1 MTMRET
7 GCEFWEYEIRDTRY
21 AMRVAGYG
29 IRVPGYEMGV
39 AGYEIRALNPGSRI
53 PLLVSRIA
61 SPTSRIPN
69 PASRFCISTSVEE
82 VRSGGVYLTNF
93 SSVPTSVR
101 GKAEIFLSMGYG
113 CLPGWMIQRWCNFRV
128 CRAMCMDFVV
138 SGASLNLN
146 SMPYRRP

>member
-1 MTMRET
+1 MRDARSGIRDT
-7 GCEFWEYEIRDTRY
+7 GYGMGDTGNEIRDARFEF
-21 AMRVAGYG
+21 R
-29 IRVPGYEMGV
+29 IPD
-39 AGYEIRALNPGSRI
+39 PGSRI
-53 PLLVSRIA
+53 AKLVSRIA
-61 SPTSRIPN
+61 SPAFRIPY